1 MAKLK
6 LTLVRSYSAADK
18 RQIANLQSLGLRKM
32 HQSVIVESNPVML
45 GMINKVNHLVTVEET
60 K

>member
-32 HQSVIVESNPVML
+32 HQSVVVESNPVTL
-45 GMINKVNHLVTVEET
+45 GMIGKVNHLVTVEET

>member
-6 LTLVRSYSAADK
+6 ITQIRSKSGATK
-18 RQIANLQSLGLRKM
+18 RQIANLESLGLRKM
-32 HQSVIVESNPVML
+32 HQTVVVESNPITL
-45 GMINKVNHLVTVEET
+45 GMIAKVNHLVTVEET

>member
-6 LTLVRSYSAADK
+6 VTQIRSKIGCDK
-18 RQIANLQSLGLRKM
+18 RQIANLQSLGLKKM
-32 HQSVIVESNPVML
+32 HQTVIVESNPVIL
-45 GMINKVNHLVTVEET
+45 GMIAKVNHLVSVEEV

>member
-6 LTLVRSYSAADK
+6 LTLVRSYCAADK

-32 HQSVIVESNPVML
+32 HQSVVVESNPVTL
-45 GMINKVNHLVTVEET
+45 GMIGKVNHLVTVEET